1 MKDEARG
8 ESCAWGGASVALP
21 VAGLLV
27 GFLFVSGA
35 AKGVGGDM
43 AGGALIYGGAA
54 LGVVSLIGLCAAI
67 VSLIKKEKWPLLG
80 IIGIL
85 LNLPAVGYGLLLLLW
100 RLMK

>member
-1 MKDEARG
+1 MKG
-8 ESCAWGGASVALP
+8 ESCVWGGVSVALP
-21 VAGLLV
+21 VIGLLV

-43 AGGALIYGGAA
+43 AGGALIYGGAV
-54 LGVVSLIGLCAAI
+54 LGVVSLIGLCAAV
-67 VSLIKKEKWPLLG
+67 VSLVRKEKWRPLG

-100 RLMK
+100 WLMK

>member
-1 MKDEARG
+1 MKNELRS
-8 ESCAWGGASVALP
+8 ESCVLGAVSVALP
-21 VAGLLV
+21 VIGLLV

-67 VSLIKKEKWPLLG
+67 VSLIRREKWPVLG
-80 IIGIL
+80 ILGLL
-85 LNLPAVGYGLLLLLW
+85 LNLPAVGYGLILLLW